1 MNAHL
6 PVRATAERDIHDIW
20 LAEEAA
26 LDARREQRQ
35 AKLNAMADECD
46 RAYEAA
52 APQRERE
59 AARKEAKRDAEFAA
73 LSKQFL
79 KMVGEA

>member
-1 MNAHL
+1 MIHTKIPTGEPL
-6 PVRATAERDIHDIW
+6 DIHDIFD
-20 LAEEAA
+20 AEEAA

-35 AKLNAMADECD
+35 AKLNAMAAECD
-46 RAYEAA
+46 RAWEAA

-79 KMVGEA
+79 KMMGDA